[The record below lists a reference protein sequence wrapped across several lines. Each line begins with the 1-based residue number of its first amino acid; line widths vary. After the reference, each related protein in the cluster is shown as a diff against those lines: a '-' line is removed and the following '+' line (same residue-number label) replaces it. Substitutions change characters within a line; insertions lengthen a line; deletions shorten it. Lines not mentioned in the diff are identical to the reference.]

1 LHPETCSVLA
11 CYGWEDVDPE
21 HGFHQNERGQIR
33 YTISPGPCREM
44 LRRLLDLNFEIA
56 VAESAPEA

>member
-1 LHPETCSVLA
+1 M
-11 CYGWEDVDPE
+11 DVDPE

-44 LRRLLDLNFEIA
+44 LRRLLDLNFETA